1 MIHRRKTNSERA
13 IVGAFTLIELLVV
26 IAIIAI
32 LAAMLMPALAKAKEK
47 GRGTMCVS
55 NVRQL
60 SIAWQLYADD
70 FTDIV
75 MPARDYSDA
84 AYYKFWS
91 GRQDKSIPANDLSG
105 YDPTQGFIWSY
116 LPSRK
121 LNACPTWQ
129 GLPNNGQ
136 LGYGYNWMYLSYSTG
151 PTTGGTWTFSW
162 TRQTQIQRPTE
173 KVVFADC
180 ARNIKTSLGQLETT
194 PFLNAPTYQYPSFHG
209 RHNQRGNVAW
219 ADAHVSAEKPKW
231 NLSTYNCGGQ
241 TTIPVAAAQGLNVGD
256 LDQDGNSTTD
266 ELFNLQ

>member
-1 MIHRRKTNSERA
+1 
-13 IVGAFTLIELLVV
+13 
-26 IAIIAI
+26 
-32 LAAMLMPALAKAKEK
+32 
-47 GRGTMCVS
+47 
-55 NVRQL
+55 VRQL

-70 FTDIV
+70 FTGIV

-105 YDPTQGFIWSY
+105 YDPTQGFIWTY

-162 TRQTQIQRPTE
+162 TRQTQIPRPTE

-180 ARNIKTSLGQLETT
+180 ARNIKTSQGQLETT

-231 NLSTYNCGGQ
+231 NLSSFNCGGQ
-241 TTIPVAAAQGLNVGD
+241 TTIPVTAAKGMNVGD